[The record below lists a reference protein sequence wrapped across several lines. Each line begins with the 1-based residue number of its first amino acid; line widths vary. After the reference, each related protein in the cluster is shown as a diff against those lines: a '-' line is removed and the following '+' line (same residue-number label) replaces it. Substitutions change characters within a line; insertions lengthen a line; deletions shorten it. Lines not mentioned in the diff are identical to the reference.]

1 MEKSKNNAIRQ
12 EFCMEFGLILIID
25 LNTSHNHSVDG
36 GIGINTVETYRR
48 KLIKKNEMKKM

>member
-1 MEKSKNNAIRQ
+1 
-12 EFCMEFGLILIID
+12 MEFGLILIID